1 MRKLE
6 EKYPDHVA
14 VVGVHSGKYVT
25 ERATER
31 IREAS
36 LRLGATHPILNDRQ
50 FRVWRAYAV
59 NAWPTLVAVDPRG
72 YVTGTHA
79 GEFTVEAIAPFIER
93 TLATAREGGLLA
105 GESLHFPADTSPV
118 SGSGV
123 LRYPGKVALA
133 DDNIAIADSGNH
145 RVLVGRLDASGRR
158 AEITQVFGGTRGF
171 ADGPAADARFDSPQ
185 GLCFDGGRALYVA
198 DAANHAI
205 RELDLSTGEVRTIAG
220 TGEQLRTRDDLR
232 AGALSSPWDVTL
244 TGDMLFV
251 AMAGRHQI
259 WGVPTADFG
268 LRTGLAGR
276 VAAVDGVSR
285 KSVLRSPQSEVV
297 RIGSGAEEIHDG
309 SHKEAALAQPMGI
322 TNNGGRLFFVDAES
336 SAVRWAH
343 TDPSGRVGTVVGTG
357 LFDFGDTDGVGD
369 DVRMQ
374 HQQGIALHP
383 DGRLLVADS
392 YNDAL
397 KWVDPS
403 TRRAETWVRGFSE
416 PSGVAIGRDLVYVAD
431 TNAHRIAVVGLGD
444 GEVGEL
450 ELVV

>member
-14 VVGVHSGKYVT
+14 VVGVHSGKYVA
-25 ERATER
+25 ERVTER

-36 LRLGATHPILNDRQ
+36 LRLGATHPVLNDRQ

-93 TLATAREGGLLA
+93 SIATAREGGLLND
-105 GESLHFPADTSPV
+105 EPLHFPADTSPV

-123 LRYPGKVALA
+123 LRYPGKVAVA
-133 DDNIAIADSGNH
+133 DGNIAIADSGNH
-145 RVLVGRLDASGRR
+145 RVLVGQLDATGRR
-158 AEITQVFGGTRGF
+158 AQITQVFGGTRGF
-171 ADGPAADARFDSPQ
+171 ADGPAANARFDSPQ
-185 GLCFDGGRALYVA
+185 GLCFDGDRALYVA

-205 RELDLSTGEVRTIAG
+205 RNLDLATGDVRTIAG

-244 TGDMLFV
+244 IGDMLFV

-259 WGVPTADFG
+259 WGMPLANAQSGIRTSG
-268 LRTGLAGR
+268 LSS
-276 VAAVDGVSR
+276 VSVR
-285 KSVLRSPQSEVV
+285 IPDSAFV

-309 SHKEAALAQPMGI
+309 SHREAALAQPMGI

-343 TDPSGRVGTVVGTG
+343 TDPSGRVGTIVGTG

-374 HQQGIALHP
+374 HQQGIALHD

-397 KWVDPS
+397 KWVDPA
-403 TRRAETWVRGFSE
+403 TRRTETWVRGFSE
-416 PSGVAIGRDLVYVAD
+416 PSGVAMGKELVYVAD
-431 TNAHRIAVVGLGD
+431 TNAHRIAVVGLAD
-444 GEVGEL
+444 GGVGEL
-450 ELVV
+450 DLVA

>member
-1 MRKLE
+1 LRKLE
-6 EKYPDHVA
+6 EKYPNHVA
-14 VVGVHSGKYVT
+14 VVGVHSGKYTT
-25 ERATER
+25 ERLTDR

-36 LRLGATHPILNDRQ
+36 IRLGATHPVLNDRQ

-93 TLATAREGGLLA
+93 TLANARDAGLLDD
-105 GESLHFPADTSPV
+105 EPLHFSADTSPV
-118 SGSGV
+118 SSGV
-123 LRYPGKVALA
+123 LRYPGKVATFGS
-133 DDNIAIADSGNH
+133 NIAIADSGNH
-145 RVLVGRLDASGRR
+145 RVLIGRLDANGRR
-158 AEITQVFGGTRGF
+158 AEITQVVGGTRGF
-171 ADGPAADARFDSPQ
+171 ADGGAADARFDYPQ
-185 GLCFDGGRALYVA
+185 GVCFDGTRALYVA

-205 RELDLSTGEVRTIAG
+205 REIDLTAGGVRTIAG
-220 TGEQLRTRDDLR
+220 TGEQLRTREDLR
-232 AGALSSPWDVTL
+232 AGALSSPWDLTL
-244 TGDMLFV
+244 AGDMLYV

-259 WGVPTADFG
+259 WGLPLVNAENGMRTQSVPPESVRPPA
-268 LRTGLAGR
+268 LRVPEHSAFT
-276 VAAVDGVSR
+276 
-285 KSVLRSPQSEVV
+285 
-297 RIGSGAEEIHDG
+297 RIGSGAEELHDG

-322 TNNGGRLFFVDAES
+322 TSSGGRLFFVDAES

-343 TDPSGRVGTVVGTG
+343 TDQSGRVGTIVGTG
-357 LFDFGDTDGVGD
+357 LFDFGDKDGVGD

-374 HQQGIALHP
+374 HQQGIARHS

-416 PSGVAIGRDLVYVAD
+416 PSAVAIEGELVYVAD
-431 TNAHRIAVVGLGD
+431 TNAHRIAVVGLGN
-444 GEVGEL
+444 GEVEQL